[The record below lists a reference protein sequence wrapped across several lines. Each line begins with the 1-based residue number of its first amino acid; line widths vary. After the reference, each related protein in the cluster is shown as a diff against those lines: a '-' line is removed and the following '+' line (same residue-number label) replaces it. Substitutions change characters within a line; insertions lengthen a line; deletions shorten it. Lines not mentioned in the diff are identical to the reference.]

1 MKVFVPRNIPKGR
14 FRMSFSIGPLTVTLV
29 QLILL
34 AAGMA
39 LALVVWN
46 TMVKSGSSK
55 ALAAVFAIPVFV
67 IFVVIAFFN
76 VSEMGLLAFLAKII
90 RTNFLDTPKKFQD
103 DYERIDPLDVALKR
117 SQADDHSKAYT
128 KKTEAV
134 DTGKLEKLE
143 KDTIF

>member
-1 MKVFVPRNIPKGR
+1 
-14 FRMSFSIGPLTVTLV
+14 MSFSIGPLTVTLV

-55 ALAAVFAIPVFV
+55 ALAAVFAIPVFI

-76 VSEMGLLAFLAKII
+76 VSEMGLVAFIAKIV

-103 DYERIDPLDVALKR
+103 DYERIDPLDIALKR
-117 SQADDHSKAYT
+117 SKADDHSKAYT

-134 DTGKLEKLE
+134 DTDKLEKLE